1 MYVLKPYHSLVQQI
15 YNKNTTK
22 SNLAHTVLYSF
33 PVISDMIGDNTLQ
46 KQYAGNPTYCIS
58 TN

>member
-1 MYVLKPYHSLVQQI
+1 MYVLKPYHSLMQQI

-33 PVISDMIGDNTLQ
+33 PIIPDMIGDNT
-46 KQYAGNPTYCIS
+46 
-58 TN
+58 